1 MQDVNIME
9 SSKVTVKSQF
19 VIKTSSGLV
28 NLIGTSKEFKKDFLD
43 SQERFLR
50 VKKRDY
56 KHLTEK
62 VIPENKAKGIHDV
75 ETFQKASSI
84 SKTIVKIQDSINLI
98 IESFIIDKQSIEDTI
113 FIPIEENIKYDT
125 IKYSELIDEVIANN
139 PDLFRSKM
147 YEILS
152 NTNDSDTIITAIK
165 EIAKG
170 HGYKLIKSSK

>member
-1 MQDVNIME
+1 MQDVNIIE

-28 NLIGTSKEFKKDFLD
+28 NLIGTSKEFKKDLLD
-43 SQERFLR
+43 AQEKFIKE
-50 VKKRDY
+50 KKRDY
-56 KHLTEK
+56 KWLTEVK
-62 VIPENKAKGIHDV
+62 IPDNKEKGINNV
-75 ETFQKASSI
+75 EAFQKAKSI
-84 SKTIVKIQDSINLI
+84 GKTIVKIQDSINLI

-113 FIPIEENIKYDT
+113 FIPIEENIKYDKV
-125 IKYSELIDEVIANN
+125 KYSELIDEVIANN

-152 NTNDSDTIITAIK
+152 NTNDSDAIITAIK
-165 EIAKG
+165 EIVKE